1 MSTLK
6 TLTIVAASVAGGT
19 SLALSAGAAL
29 AQPATPVYPGYGYAP
44 YGYGYVPSGPLY
56 NYAAPAYGYATPAQ
70 EMYPGYGYAPYGYG
84 HVPSGPLYNYAAP
97 AYGYAAPP
105 YGTATGGQPPV
116 AESVAGEAAGNP
128 EAESIATQTARH
140 RGSIYMSAGGGRT
153 PKKGTLKPAPANGG
167 Y

>member
-6 TLTIVAASVAGGT
+6 TLTIVVASVAGGT

-29 AQPATPVYPGYGYAP
+29 AQAPAWPVYPAYGFAP

-70 EMYPGYGYAPYGYG
+70 EVYPGYGYTQYG
-84 HVPSGPLYNYAAP
+84 NAP
-97 AYGYAAPP
+97 AYGYATPP
-105 YGTATGGQPPV
+105 YGPAGGQPP
-116 AESVAGEAAGNP
+116 AAGNP
-128 EAESIATQTARH
+128 AAESIATQTARH
-140 RGSIYMSAGGGRT
+140 RGSMYMSAGGGSMH
-153 PKKGTLKPAPANGG
+153 KKGTLKTAPATGG